1 MKTIMLNMKI
11 EIRRGILQDA
21 AVIVELGRQ
30 TFTETFGHLFTP
42 TALQDYLN
50 ATFNEVKIYN
60 SLQKLHNLYFLAY
73 NNDTPLGYIK
83 LKLNSTTP
91 EIQAERPVQLQ
102 KLYVLQEFISQKIGA
117 ALMQF
122 VLQLTEI
129 QVNDLMWLVVLQSN
143 ERAIRFYEKFNFI
156 KYSEYAH
163 QIGENR
169 FEYYI
174 MIKNLP

>member
-1 MKTIMLNMKI
+1 MKI
-11 EIRRGILQDA
+11 EIRRATLEDA
-21 AVIVELGRQ
+21 AIIVELGRQ

-42 TALQDYLN
+42 TALQAYLD
-50 ATFNEVKIYN
+50 ATFNHIKIYN
-60 SLQKLHNLYFLAY
+60 SLQKPYNQYFISIFESK
-73 NNDTPLGYIK
+73 PVGYAKI
-83 LKLNSTTP
+83 KLNSTIP

-102 KLYVLQEFISQKIGA
+102 KLYVLQDFITQKVGA
-117 ALMQF
+117 ALMQS
-122 VLQLTEI
+122 VLQLPDI
-129 QVNDLMWLVVLQSN
+129 QFNDLMWLVVLQSN

-163 QIGENR
+163 QIGGNR

>member
-1 MKTIMLNMKI
+1 MLHQKT
-11 EIRRGILQDA
+11 EIRRATSKDA

-42 TALQDYLN
+42 TALQGYLD
-50 ATFNEVKIYN
+50 ATFNEAKIYN
-60 SLQKLHNLYFLAY
+60 SLQKPHNLYFLAY

-83 LKLNSTTP
+83 IKLNSTTP

-102 KLYVLQEFISQKIGA
+102 KLYVLQEFITQKVGA

-122 VLQLTEI
+122 CLQLPEI
-129 QVNDLMWLVVLQSN
+129 QSNDLMWLVVLQSN
-143 ERAIRFYEKFNFI
+143 ERAIRFYEKFGFT

>member
-1 MKTIMLNMKI
+1 MWNEKI
-11 EIRRGILQDA
+11 VIRRATLEDA
-21 AVIVELGRQ
+21 AIIVELGRQ

-42 TALQDYLN
+42 TALQNYLDT
-50 ATFNEVKIYN
+50 TFNNIKIYN
-60 SLQKLHNLYFLAY
+60 SLQKSHNQYFIAVFE
-73 NNDTPLGYIK
+73 NKPVGYAKIK
-83 LKLNSTTP
+83 INSTTP

-122 VLQLTEI
+122 CLQLTEI